1 MKTKK
6 WKLTP
11 MITLEN
17 LFMSNAHAQ
26 TTTTTTSTPASGTQP
41 ASPASTFQ
49 MFLPMVLVFVLFYFL
64 LIRPQS
70 KQRKQHQELVNNLK
84 KGDEVITAAGIYGKI
99 HGVADN
105 IVTVEIADNVRIKMD
120 KQQITTIKAAA

>member
-1 MKTKK
+1 
-6 WKLTP
+6 
-11 MITLEN
+11 
-17 LFMSNAHAQ
+17 
-26 TTTTTTSTPASGTQP
+26 
-41 ASPASTFQ
+41 
-49 MFLPMVLVFVLFYFL
+49 MFLPMVLVFVIFYFL

>member
-49 MFLPMVLVFVLFYFL
+49 MFLPMVLVFVIFYFL